1 VSGPPADVVGPGRAT
16 PGGALDGPS
25 ARVLGARAAGTVLVL
40 FALFGLPFARIGDT
54 IGPGR
59 RALDAH
65 PEVALL
71 VVGDSR
77 PHVAI
82 SPARLSAELRQIRSG
97 LPILNVA
104 EDGTDTL
111 HQSWL
116 VREAFDRARAHPPA
130 VIVWAVDPQGFDGSR
145 LANRLERVPGRA
157 LPWLVQAGA
166 PLELGLDVALGAIY
180 PPYRHRPMVKEKV
193 EGVTDRIGA
202 VAARLETAW
211 LGLVAGAPKVKGRL
225 YEPQPDGWEPFV
237 VTADG
242 PGRFARGLAAYEVDA
257 ARYRLSDWHFEL
269 VRRAV
274 REARARGAVV
284 VFLEMPVA
292 PVYRE
297 RFGGLARYEAW
308 ERRMQG
314 LAAEE
319 GQIFLSQVEQFAT
332 PELFGD
338 PGHLTR
344 AGAEA
349 YMPVLAEAL
358 SQRPPVVA
366 ALATW

>member
-1 VSGPPADVVGPGRAT
+1 M
-16 PGGALDGPS
+16 PGGVRDRPS
-25 ARVLGARAAGTVLVL
+25 AQVLGARAATAAFGL
-40 FALFGLPFARIGDT
+40 FALLGLPFARVGDT
-54 IGPGR
+54 VGPGR
-59 RALDAH
+59 RALEAH

-82 SPARLSAELRQIRSG
+82 SPALLSAELHQLRSG

-116 VREAFDRARAHPPA
+116 VGQAVDRARAHPPA

-145 LANRLERVPGRA
+145 LANRLERVPGPA
-157 LPWLVQAGA
+157 LPWLVEAGA
-166 PLELGLDVALGAIY
+166 PLELCLDVALGALY
-180 PPYRHRPMVKEKV
+180 PPYRHRPMIKEKV
-193 EGVTDRIGA
+193 EGVTDRIGG
-202 VAARLETAW
+202 VAARLETTW
-211 LGLVAGAPKVKGRL
+211 LGLDAGAPKIKGRL

-257 ARYRLSDWHFEL
+257 AKYRLSDWHFAL

-274 REARARGAVV
+274 RAARARGAVV

-297 RFGGLARYEAW
+297 RFGRLARFEAW
-308 ERRMQG
+308 EARMRG

-319 GQIFLSQVEQFAT
+319 GQIFLSQVDQFAT
-332 PELFGD
+332 PEPFGD

-349 YMPVLAEAL
+349 YMPLLAEAL
-358 SQRPPVVA
+358 AQRPAVAA
-366 ALATW
+366 ALAAW

>member
-1 VSGPPADVVGPGRAT
+1 VSGSGHSAV
-16 PGGALDGPS
+16 GGALDRPS
-25 ARVLGARAAGTVLVL
+25 ARVQGARAAGTVLVL
-40 FALFGLPFARIGDT
+40 FALFGLPFARVGDT
-54 IGPGR
+54 VGPGR
-59 RALDAH
+59 RALEAH
-65 PEVALL
+65 PEIALL

-97 LPILNVA
+97 LLPILNVA

-116 VREAFDRARAHPPA
+116 VREAFDPARAHPPA

-157 LPWLVQAGA
+157 LPWLVESGA
-166 PLELGLDVALGAIY
+166 PLELCLDVALGAIY
-180 PPYRHRPMVKEKV
+180 PPYRHRPMIKEKV
-193 EGVTDRIGA
+193 EGLTDRIGG
-202 VAARLETAW
+202 VAARLETTW
-211 LGLVAGAPKVKGRL
+211 LGLAAGAPKVKGRL

-257 ARYRLSDWHFEL
+257 AKYRLSDWHFEL

-274 REARARGAVV
+274 RAARARGAVV

-297 RFGGLARYEAW
+297 RFGGLGRYEAW
-308 ERRMQG
+308 ERRMRG

-319 GQIFLSQVEQFAT
+319 GQIFLSQVEQFST
-332 PELFGD
+332 PEPFGD

-358 SQRPPVVA
+358 SQQPPVVA
-366 ALATW
+366 ALAAW

>member
-1 VSGPPADVVGPGRAT
+1 V
-16 PGGALDGPS
+16 
-25 ARVLGARAAGTVLVL
+25 GTVLGL

-54 IGPGR
+54 VGPGR
-59 RALDAH
+59 SALQAH
-65 PEVALL
+65 PEIALL

-82 SPARLSAELRQIRSG
+82 SPARLSAELHQVRSD

-111 HQSWL
+111 HQSLL

-157 LPWLVQAGA
+157 LPWLAQAGA
-166 PLELGLDVALGAIY
+166 PLELCLDVALGAIY
-180 PPYRHRPMVKEKV
+180 PPYRHRPMIKEKV
-193 EGVTDRIGA
+193 EGVTHRIGA
-202 VAARLETAW
+202 AAARLETTW
-211 LGLVAGAPKVKGRL
+211 LGLEAGEHQVKGRL
-225 YEPQPDGWEPFV
+225 YQPQPDGWEPFV

-242 PGRFARGLAAYEVDA
+242 PGRFARGLAAYELDA
-257 ARYRLSDWHFEL
+257 AKYRLSDWHFAL

-297 RFGGLARYEAW
+297 RFGGLGRYEDW
-308 ERRMQG
+308 ERRMRG

-332 PELFGD
+332 AEPFGD

-358 SQRPPVVA
+358 TQRPAVVA